1 MCVQYIR
8 GIPWVHQGVSWC
20 MWVVIMSTSEDV
32 QYIRGNYEYIGRCS
46 DSPPPPPVY
55 SWYLP
60 MYSWYPLMYQ
70 TAPMYWTSPYVLNTH
85 YTGCN
90 CLIVSPFW
98 AKSGKYYFEGISG
111 KLMQLWKERAVI
123 VLGFIWSGEAVTAS
137 NLREYTTMGH
147 IKILGKLIIIFMIMF
162 LWHIGI

>member
-1 MCVQYIR
+1 MLIHCSMVVKTSDLSVWCLSLHWNEFKSHLIRSGNFVCVCFCLFLLGG
-8 GIPWVHQGVSWC
+8 GIFC
-20 MWVVIMSTSEDV
+20 
-32 QYIRGNYEYIGRCS
+32 
-46 DSPPPPPVY
+46 
-55 SWYLP
+55 
-60 MYSWYPLMYQ
+60 
-70 TAPMYWTSPYVLNTH
+70 TSPDVLNTH

-123 VLGFIWSGEAVTAS
+123 VLGFIWSGEAATAS
-137 NLREYTTMGH
+137 NLREYTIMGH

-162 LWHIGI
+162 WWHIGI